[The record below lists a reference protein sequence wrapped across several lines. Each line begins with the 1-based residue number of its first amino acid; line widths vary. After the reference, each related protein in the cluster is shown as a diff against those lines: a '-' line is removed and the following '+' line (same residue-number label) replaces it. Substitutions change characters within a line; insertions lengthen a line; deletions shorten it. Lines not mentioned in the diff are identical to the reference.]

1 MFGFLLLSLVLPLI
15 FKTFKFLYIIDEN
28 FFVSVMSLINS

>member
-15 FKTFKFLYIIDEN
+15 FKTFKFLYIIDEDL
-28 FFVSVMSLINS
+28 FVSVMYLINS